1 MQRIAARR
9 AESRPESRAKTQW
22 FRRLFPVPGKRHGR
36 FWRPALTV
44 KLSRFPGAVRDA
56 MQSSG
61 AAATC
66 VAVQLDGDDWEAA
79 LFIQLAGAECK
90 ADRRAIKQAQG
101 PLPVGMESDLIET
114 DNGAVVVLRPEVHT
128 QPGDPFVCEILLTP
142 GDGGM
147 HFETLKLLSR
157 QPRLCWFFGDQS
169 HWILHS
175 QQHALEAAQHDDF
188 DALSRDALKH
198 DTMVRMSKRYDARA
212 ALAEIV
218 KHYELRAGIGPGE
231 YRSTSLPASRTPH

>member
-1 MQRIAARR
+1 LW
-9 AESRPESRAKTQW
+9 S
-22 FRRLFPVPGKRHGR
+22 
-36 FWRPALTV
+36 PAVTV
-44 KLSRFPGAVRDA
+44 KPPRFPDAVRGA
-56 MQSSG
+56 MQSNG

-66 VAVQLDGDDWEAA
+66 VAVQLDGPDWEVA

-142 GDGGM
+142 GDGGT
-147 HFETLKLLSR
+147 HFEALKLLSR

-175 QQHALEAAQHDDF
+175 QQHVLEAAQHDDF
-188 DALSRDALKH
+188 DALLRDALKH
-198 DTMVRMSKRYDARA
+198 DAMVRMSKRYDARA

-218 KHYELRAGIGPGE
+218 KHYELRAGFGSGGFP
-231 YRSTSLPASRTPH
+231 STGLPASRTPH